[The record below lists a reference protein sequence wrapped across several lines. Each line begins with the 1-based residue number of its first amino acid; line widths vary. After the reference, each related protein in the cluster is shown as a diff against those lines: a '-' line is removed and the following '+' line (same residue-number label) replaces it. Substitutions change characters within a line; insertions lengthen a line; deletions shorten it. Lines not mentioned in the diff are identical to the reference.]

1 MRPQC
6 GRCRHKRELKM
17 AASRVSTLAA
27 AKARM
32 SGGAICVSATER
44 TGFDDLLQRIE
55 DILAANDIDAPVPE
69 YITERQHY
77 ERYMEDMEED
87 V

>member
-1 MRPQC
+1 MAKVATRLRPYMPKNYQ
-6 GRCRHKRELKM
+6 HKP
-17 AASRVSTLAA
+17 STAPDG
-27 AKARM
+27 
-32 SGGAICVSATER
+32 S
-44 TGFDDLLQRIE
+44 LLQRIE